1 MATTGFWPV
10 KDRLKEVIDYAKNP
24 DKTIDKKYVDSDLYA
39 ALRYVSN
46 DKKTDER
53 MYVSGINCNAKRAYE
68 RMTATKKRFGKT
80 GGNVAYHGYQSFQT
94 GEATPEEAHKIGM
107 ETARRM
113 WGSEYE
119 IVVTTHLNTDN
130 VHNHF
135 VVNSVSFQT
144 GRKFENH
151 ISDHYRLREI
161 SDAVCLEH
169 VKSILRDAEFYGGS
183 KKEYWQKQ
191 NGGLSHRKILKA
203 DIDTA
208 FAHYSVKETGW
219 QRAVR
224 LDRLGKE
231 YTPEAI
237 RARLLDNQRHVGYV
251 PFHKPNY
258 TPLLTLEIEY
268 RKKQRMDGIQIL
280 FALVTEL
287 CRLVT
292 GNNIAPETPRPLSP
306 AMRQEIVKLDKT
318 LKEYKFL
325 CGNNIDSPQELVSFI
340 SEKREQIGALE
351 KERQSVY
358 NRNRHKKSGELN
370 AQAREIS
377 AKIKPLRAE
386 LSLAKAVLEKIPKL
400 EEVIEAERQAETAV
414 ITKNKERRRAR

>member
-1 MATTGFWPV
+1 MG
-10 KDRLKEVIDYAKNP
+10 
-24 DKTIDKKYVDSDLYA
+24 
-39 ALRYVSN
+39 
-46 DKKTDER
+46 
-53 MYVSGINCNAKRAYE
+53 
-68 RMTATKKRFGKT
+68 
-80 GGNVAYHGYQSFQT
+80 
-94 GEATPEEAHKIGM
+94 
-107 ETARRM
+107 
-113 WGSEYE
+113 YE
-119 IVVTTHLNTDN
+119 ICRD
-130 VHNHF
+130 
-135 VVNSVSFQT
+135 
-144 GRKFENH
+144 EN
-151 ISDHYRLREI
+151 
-161 SDAVCLEH
+161 
-169 VKSILRDAEFYGGS
+169 
-183 KKEYWQKQ
+183 
-191 NGGLSHRKILKA
+191 
-203 DIDTA
+203 
-208 FAHYSVKETGW
+208 FAHYSVKGTGW

-258 TPLLTLEIEY
+258 TLLLTLEIEY

-370 AQAREIS
+370 AQARKIS

-400 EEVIEAERQAETAV
+400 QAVIEAERQAETAV
-414 ITKNKERRRAR
+414 ITKNKERRHAR